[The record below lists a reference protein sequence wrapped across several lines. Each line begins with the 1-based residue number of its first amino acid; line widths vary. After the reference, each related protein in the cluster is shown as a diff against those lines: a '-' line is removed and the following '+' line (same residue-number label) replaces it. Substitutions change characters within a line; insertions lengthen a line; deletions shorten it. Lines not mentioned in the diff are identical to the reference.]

1 MYYLGLIIEEN
12 LKIKLSEE
20 NLLENKLLNEEN
32 IESLNKEKDN
42 LIEKIEKILKEKD
55 IEFNKI
61 NKKNEEDI
69 SKLRDDLYEKITSVK
84 IIIK

>member
-1 MYYLGLIIEEN
+1 LYYLGLIIEEN